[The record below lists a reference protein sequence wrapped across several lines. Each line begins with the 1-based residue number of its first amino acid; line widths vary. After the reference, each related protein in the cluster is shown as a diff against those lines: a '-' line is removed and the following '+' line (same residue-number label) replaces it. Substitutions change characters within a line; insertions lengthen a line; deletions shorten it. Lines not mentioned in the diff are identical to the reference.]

1 MGDKI
6 ATTQK
11 CSRDFHYFSSSLLLC
26 DVRKK
31 RSGGFGVGALADGI
45 HFHTQ
50 TCFIGRVSQLFLFYL
65 TYI

>member
-11 CSRDFHYFSSSLLLC
+11 CSRDFHYFSSSLLL
-26 DVRKK
+26 